1 MQKTLYDF
9 NNKHTGDTIYIFGS
23 SPTLNNLSKDQKVF
37 LKRQVTIGVNLSYE
51 GFNDLTYAVSAHIA
65 NAVYL
70 FESTSR
76 NFPIFVDYASPRKKD
91 AFSHLE
97 NFFWNNERIV
107 KFSSD
112 PTCIPLH
119 KKVNPR
125 DISLQGNTSVLLL
138 ATHLAYIM
146 GAANIVYIG
155 FEELIAA
162 HFWNDK
168 PDLEQKMINNFEKIL
183 NDPKYNSS
191 KYNSINNYDI
201 HFNVYKEI
209 EYIIGKLPNSISLFD
224 LSNSE
229 YNNSFWG
236 QFKHLP
242 PAEANIRDFSL
253 YNFFLSKNKIKT
265 FTYSTEG
272 ITIKSGCR
280 KIKNLKII

>member
-9 NNKHTGDTIYIFGS
+9 NNKHAGDTIYILGS
-23 SPTLNNLSKDQKVF
+23 SPTLNNLSEEQKEF
-37 LKRQVTIGVNLSYE
+37 LKKQVTIGVNLSYE

-97 NFFWNNERIV
+97 SFFWNNERIV

-112 PTCIPLH
+112 PPCIPLQ

-146 GAANIVYIG
+146 CAANIVYIG

-168 PDLEQKMINNFEKIL
+168 LILE
-183 NDPKYNSS
+183 
-191 KYNSINNYDI
+191 
-201 HFNVYKEI
+201 
-209 EYIIGKLPNSISLFD
+209 
-224 LSNSE
+224 
-229 YNNSFWG
+229 
-236 QFKHLP
+236 
-242 PAEANIRDFSL
+242 
-253 YNFFLSKNKIKT
+253 
-265 FTYSTEG
+265 
-272 ITIKSGCR
+272 
-280 KIKNLKII
+280 